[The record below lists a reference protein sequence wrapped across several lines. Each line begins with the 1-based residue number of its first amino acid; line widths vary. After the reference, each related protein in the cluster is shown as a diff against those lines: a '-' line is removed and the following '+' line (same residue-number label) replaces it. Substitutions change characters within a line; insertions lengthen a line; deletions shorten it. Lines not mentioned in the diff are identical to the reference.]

1 LLGKPKDRLATADTT
16 RQRSIKMNGH
26 TFFSRIVEFFR
37 AGYPAD
43 APQLGHVA
51 LIAMC
56 PAAAGVVRAST
67 SNRNM
72 MV

>member
-1 LLGKPKDRLATADTT
+1 
-16 RQRSIKMNGH
+16 MNGH
-26 TFFSRIVEFFR
+26 TVFSRIVGFFR
-37 AGYPAD
+37 AGCSAD

-67 SNRNM
+67 ANRNK

>member
-1 LLGKPKDRLATADTT
+1 MKRGRFL
-16 RQRSIKMNGH
+16 
-26 TFFSRIVEFFR
+26 SRIVGFFR

-56 PAAAGVVRAST
+56 PAAAGVVRPSAT
-67 SNRNM
+67 A
-72 MV
+72 

>member
-1 LLGKPKDRLATADTT
+1 MKK
-16 RQRSIKMNGH
+16 H
-26 TFFSRIVEFFR
+26 TFLSRIVKFFR

-56 PAAAGVVRAST
+56 PAAAGVGRAVCEDLKHASAQDAH
-67 SNRNM
+67 R
-72 MV
+72 

>member
-1 LLGKPKDRLATADTT
+1 
-16 RQRSIKMNGH
+16 MNGN
-26 TFFSRIVEFFR
+26 TFFSRIVGFFR

-56 PAAAGVVRAST
+56 PAAHSVARLSAVDR
-67 SNRNM
+67 NRF
-72 MV
+72 V